1 MKADWKRVLIHMV
14 MLLAGSALF
23 GTLLL
28 TLVFCIPTERIKG
41 HVAESVD
48 RVLCSGQPADNA
60 FLQHIRQHK
69 ESYTD
74 SIIVQYAFEKIPDKN
89 AFEHAMWA
97 WHYDLEEEIWAAED
111 SLRAVLAGTATSEMH
126 LREYSRYWHGYLL
139 YIKPLLLVISWE
151 QLVWLELVLELILL
165 TAVLA
170 ASIRKKCPGAAVA
183 VAAGLLFMKPEL
195 MMVSLTMSVCLII
208 MLAAVLVLLLKG
220 EWLRDR
226 GYFPEFFLCIGI
238 LTAYFDFLTYPVATL
253 GFPLCVYFLISQRE
267 RIFPAVR
274 RIVGYSFCWGVG
286 YAGMWASKW
295 VIADLTLGTG
305 TIKDALWNVLGRTE
319 AIGGRP
325 RLNGG
330 RYVISLNFQEYDS
343 RFYAIAAGVL
353 AFLVLL
359 VLVWGLGRKLPLKL
373 LLETILPFVVIS
385 AIPFA
390 WIVVVQH
397 HSALHARFTFR
408 ILGVAAMALCC
419 IGVQVVSTCIHKRTN
434 VENIAN

>member
-1 MKADWKRVLIHMV
+1 MKADWKRVLIHMAV
-14 MLLAGSALF
+14 LLAGSALS

-28 TLVFCIPTERIKG
+28 TLVFCIPTERIKS
-41 HVAESVD
+41 HVAESAD
-48 RVLCSGQPADNA
+48 RMLCGDKAADSA
-60 FLQHIRQHK
+60 FAQHIRQHK

-74 SIIVQYAFEKIPDKN
+74 SIIVQYAFEKIADQN

-111 SLRAVLAGTATSEMH
+111 SLRAVLAGADTSEMH

-151 QLVWLELVLELILL
+151 QLVWLELVLELVL
-165 TAVLA
+165 LA
-170 ASIRKKCPGAAVA
+170 AVFVAAFRKKHPGVAVA

-208 MLAAVLVLLLKG
+208 LLAAVLVLLLRG
-220 EWLRDR
+220 EWLRER

-238 LTAYFDFLTYPVATL
+238 LTAYFDFLTYPAATL
-253 GFPLCVYFLISQRE
+253 GFPLCVYFLISERE
-267 RIFPAVR
+267 RIFPAVK
-274 RIVGYSFCWGVG
+274 RIAGYSICWGAG

-295 VIADLTLGTG
+295 VIADAVLGTG

-343 RFYAIAAGVL
+343 RFYVIAAGAL

-359 VLVWGLGRKLPLKL
+359 ALVRGLGRKLPIKL
-373 LLETILPFVVIS
+373 LLETIIPFLMIA

-408 ILGVAAMALCC
+408 ILGVASMALAC
-419 IGVQVVSTCIHKRTN
+419 IGLQVWNAGLTKRRN
-434 VENIAN
+434 IENNDN

>member
-1 MKADWKRVLIHMV
+1 MKADLKRVLIHMIV
-14 MLLAGSALF
+14 ILAGSALL

-48 RVLCSGQPADNA
+48 RVLCGEQPDDNA
-60 FLQHIRQHK
+60 FLEHIRQHK

-74 SIIVQYAFEKIPDKN
+74 SIIVQYAFEKIPGKN

-111 SLRAVLAGTATSEMH
+111 SLRAVLAGADTSEMH

-139 YIKPLLLVISWE
+139 YIKPLLLLISWE

-165 TAVLA
+165 AAVVVTAF
-170 ASIRKKCPGAAVA
+170 RKKCPGVAVA
-183 VAAGLLFMKPEL
+183 VAAGLVFMKPEL

-208 MLAAVLVLLLKG
+208 MLTAVLVLLLRG
-220 EWLRDR
+220 EWLREK

-253 GFPLCVYFLISQRE
+253 GFPLCVYFLISERE
-267 RIFPAVR
+267 RMFPAVR

-295 VIADLTLGTG
+295 VIADVTLGTG

-343 RFYAIAAGVL
+343 RLYAIAAGVL
-353 AFLVLL
+353 ALLALGALVWALSRQLPVKLILETVLPFLV
-359 VLVWGLGRKLPLKL
+359 
-373 LLETILPFVVIS
+373 IA

-419 IGVQVVSTCIHKRTN
+419 MGLQVGRLCIQKRKN
-434 VENIAN
+434 LANIAN

>member
-1 MKADWKRVLIHMV
+1 MKADWKRILIHMIV
-14 MLLAGSALF
+14 LLAGSAVT

-48 RVLCSGQPADNA
+48 RVLCAEKPSDNA
-60 FLQHIRQHK
+60 FVRHIRQHK

-74 SIIVQYAFEKIPDKN
+74 SIIVQYSFEKIADKN

-111 SLRAVLAGTATSEMH
+111 SLRAVLSGTDTSEMH

-139 YIKPLLLVISWE
+139 YVKPLLLVLSWE
-151 QLVWLELVLELILL
+151 KLVWLELVLELILL
-165 TAVLA
+165 AAVVVA
-170 ASIRKKCPGAAVA
+170 AFWKKCPGAAVA
-183 VAAGLLFMKPEL
+183 VAVGLLFMKPEL

-208 MLAAVLVLLLKG
+208 LLAAVLVLLLKG
-220 EWLRDR
+220 EWLREK

-253 GFPLCVYFLISQRE
+253 GFPLCVYFLISERE
-267 RIFPAVR
+267 RIFSAVK

-295 VIADLTLGTG
+295 VIADVTLGTG

-343 RFYAIAAGVL
+343 KFYAIAAGVL
-353 AFLVLL
+353 ALL
-359 VLVWGLGRKLPLKL
+359 VLGALVWALSRKLSVKH
-373 LLETILPFVVIS
+373 LLEIVFPFLIIA

-419 IGVQVVSTCIHKRTN
+419 IGLQVWNTCIIKRKN
-434 VENIAN
+434 LENIAN